1 MEDQTKMK
9 SRKLIHSRSNL
20 MPPARS
26 LVEYSN
32 PSLKDRS
39 SNWYEF
45 ADALDMGMLDLDAL
59 AIDTGYRGFKD
70 MDKSINP
77 ARLHAKKGA
86 KFMKSL
92 KDNALAAASMSDSAI
107 KGLLKKHSAL

>member
-1 MEDQTKMK
+1 
-9 SRKLIHSRSNL
+9 

-26 LVEYSN
+26 LIEYSN
-32 PSLKDRS
+32 PALKDKS
-39 SNWYEF
+39 SNWYAF
-45 ADALDMGMLDLDAL
+45 ARALDMGMLDLDAL

-86 KFMKSL
+86 KFMRSL
-92 KDNALAAASMSDSAI
+92 KDNSVAASSMSDSAI
-107 KGLLKKHSAL
+107 KGLLKKHSTL